1 MSFRQLIKLQI
12 HFFPALAGAKSVDFF
27 VQENYSSSFKVSFP
41 KKSKQNIKKRA
52 RYWEKEIVN
61 KS

>member
-27 VQENYSSSFKVSFP
+27 VEENYSSSFKVSFP

-52 RYWEKEIVN
+52 RY
-61 KS
+61 